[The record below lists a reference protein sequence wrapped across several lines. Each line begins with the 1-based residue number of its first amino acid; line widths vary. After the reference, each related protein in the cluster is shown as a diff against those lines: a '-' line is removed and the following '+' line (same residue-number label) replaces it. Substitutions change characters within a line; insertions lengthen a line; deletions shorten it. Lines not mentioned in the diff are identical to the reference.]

1 MLDKNIKI
9 EYEGNK
15 ILSISPNEDCQIL
28 NKKLQM
34 LINLIEDTTTIKSI
48 SIINDKTLKNIIS
61 KDSQNSQDSLPY
73 SYDKLHTC
81 VEGIPI
87 EIQGSPLQIVG
98 GNYHQGLKVRS
109 IP

>member
-28 NKKLQM
+28 NKKFQM

-61 KDSQNSQDSLPY
+61 KDCL
-73 SYDKLHTC
+73 
-81 VEGIPI
+81 V
-87 EIQGSPLQIVG
+87 
-98 GNYHQGLKVRS
+98 LK
-109 IP
+109 